1 MIGYNENDPM
11 TPEFQLVAGNLALD
25 FANTLD
31 YRYDP
36 RRRVELLPN
45 FESFVAFAD
54 QSGILSGGEAHRL
67 LARTSEHDGKHA
79 IHQVL
84 GFREALYFL
93 FLSVVR
99 GQAPSPLH
107 LRAYNRFLSDVRVSD
122 SITWQQ
128 RAFVLCTPDV
138 AISPC
143 GPLRPIMD
151 AANRL
156 LTSPDRRHI
165 GECSDKTC
173 RWLFLDHSKNHSRRW
188 CSMALC
194 GNRSKARRFYAQV
207 RRGV

>member
-1 MIGYNENDPM
+1 MA
-11 TPEFQLVAGNLALD
+11 PEFKLIAGNVALD

-31 YRYDP
+31 YRYEP

-45 FESFVAFAD
+45 FESFVAFAN
-54 QSGILSGGEAHRL
+54 QSGILRGGEAHKL
-67 LARTSEHDGKHA
+67 LARTSKRDAKHA
-79 IHQVL
+79 IRQVL
-84 GFREALYFL
+84 EFREALYFL
-93 FLSVVR
+93 FLSVVTGR
-99 GQAPSPLH
+99 VPSTLH
-107 LRAYNRFLSDVRVSD
+107 LRAYNRFLSDVRVTD
-122 SITWQQ
+122 SIAWEQ
-128 RAFVLCTPDV
+128 RAFVLCTPEV
-138 AISPC
+138 AMSPC

-165 GECSDKTC
+165 DECSDRTC

-207 RRGV
+207 RRGS